1 MKEKNKYILVTGGLG
16 YIGSNTVV
24 SLIENGYT
32 PIILDNLS
40 NGLESRIGEIK
51 KITKESVICLYG
63 DIRDNKG
70 KNNVAYIMKNFPIYA
85 VMHFAAYK
93 SVNESVK
100 NPLKYYDNNI
110 KSTIDLLNHMKEY
123 GVKNIIFSSSC
134 TVYGEPDNYP
144 VTELTPIKKAE
155 TPYGE
160 TKQICE
166 SILENSSC
174 EDLHVVSLRYFNPIG
189 SHASGL
195 LSDNPTGVPENLMP
209 YILKTIKGE
218 FEHLRVFGNDYNT
231 NDGTAIRD
239 YINIT
244 DLADAHVKALSIIEN
259 KNFDVLN
266 VGSGNG
272 VSVLEMVNAF
282 KKHGVDVPYKFYPRR
297 EGDIEK
303 IYGDISK
310 ARDVMGWEP
319 KKTID
324 DSVKSIIKTIEI

>member
-63 DIRDNKG
+63 DIRDSKG

-100 NPLKYYDNNI
+100 SPLKYYDNNI

>member
-40 NGLESRIGEIK
+40 NGLESRIDEIK
-51 KITKESVICLYG
+51 KITKQDVIYFYG
-63 DIRDNKG
+63 DIRDCKG

-85 VMHFAAYK
+85 VIHFAAYK

-100 NPLKYYDNNI
+100 DPIKYYDNNI

-134 TVYGEPDNYP
+134 TVYGEPDSYP
-144 VTELTPIKKAE
+144 VTELSPIKKAE

-174 EDLHVVSLRYFNPIG
+174 ENLNVVSLRYFNPIG
-189 SHASGL
+189 SHKSGM
-195 LSDNPTGVPENLMP
+195 LSDNPKGIPENLMP
-209 YILKTIKGE
+209 YILRTIKGE
-218 FEHLRVFGNDYNT
+218 FPHLRVFGNDYNT
-231 NDGTAIRD
+231 EDGTAIRD

-244 DLADAHVKALSIIEN
+244 DLANAHVKALSIVDREKFNAI
-259 KNFDVLN
+259 N

-272 VSVLEMVNAF
+272 YSILEIIEAF
-282 KKHGVDVPYKFYPRR
+282 KRSGVDVPYQFYPRR
-297 EGDIEK
+297 DGDIEK

-310 ARDVMGWEP
+310 AKKLMNWEP
-319 KKTID
+319 KKTIED
-324 DSVKSIIKTIEI
+324 TVKSIIKTVKE

>member
-63 DIRDNKG
+63 DIRDCKG

-85 VMHFAAYK
+85 VIHFAAHK

-110 KSTIDLLNHMKEY
+110 KNTIDLLNYMKEY

-134 TVYGEPDNYP
+134 TVYGEPDRYP
-144 VTELTPIKKAE
+144 VTELSPIKKAE

-166 SILENSSC
+166 SILESSSC

-189 SHASGL
+189 SHESGL
-195 LSDNPTGVPENLMP
+195 LSDNPKGAPENLMP

-218 FEHLRVFGNDYNT
+218 FDHLRVFGNDYNT
-231 NDGTAIRD
+231 DDGTAIRD

-266 VGSGNG
+266 VGSGSG
-272 VSVLEMVNAF
+272 LSVLEIINAF
-282 KKHGVDVPYKFYPRR
+282 KKEGFDVPYKFYPRR

-319 KKTID
+319 KKTVN

>member
-63 DIRDNKG
+63 DIRDSKG

-100 NPLKYYDNNI
+100 SPLKYYDNNI

-189 SHASGL
+189 SHESGL

>member
-40 NGLESRIGEIK
+40 NGLESRVRDINR
-51 KITKESVICLYG
+51 ITGDDILYFYG
-63 DIRDNKG
+63 DIRDGKG

-100 NPLKYYDNNI
+100 SPLKYYDNNI

-189 SHASGL
+189 SHESGL